1 MARRLIW
8 TGQAR
13 QLPGNHFLF
22 TKTFFASDMM
32 KNFLIL
38 LVVLMLAG
46 CTGAP
51 PGGLQ
56 IVQNFD
62 LQRYQ
67 GDWFE
72 IARLDHRFERGLSQ
86 VSANYTVQEDNSVRV
101 TNRGFNENSQ
111 EWEEAIG
118 KAKFVAAPDQG
129 ALKVSFFGPFYG
141 AYNIVALDQ
150 ENYQWVMVTG
160 PSYDYLWILARQPTL
175 DAVVYGR
182 LVEIAANAGFAVDE
196 LIVVEHS
203 PGG

>member
-1 MARRLIW
+1 
-8 TGQAR
+8 
-13 QLPGNHFLF
+13 
-22 TKTFFASDMM
+22 M
-32 KNFLIL
+32 KKVLS
-38 LVVLMLAG
+38 LVAVLMLSA
-46 CTGAP
+46 CTGGP

-67 GDWFE
+67 GEWFE

-86 VSANYTVQEDNSVRV
+86 VTANYAVQEDNSVRV
-101 TNRGFNENSQ
+101 TNRGLDENSQ

-175 DAVVYGR
+175 DASVYSM
-182 LVEIAANAGFAVDE
+182 LVEIAATAGFAVED
-196 LIVVEHS
+196 LIVVAQ
-203 PGG
+203 

>member
-1 MARRLIW
+1 MKK
-8 TGQAR
+8 
-13 QLPGNHFLF
+13 FL
-22 TKTFFASDMM
+22 S
-32 KNFLIL
+32 L
-38 LVVLMLAG
+38 LTVLMLSA
-46 CTGAP
+46 CTGGP

-86 VSANYTVQEDNSVRV
+86 VSANYAVQDDTSVRV
-101 TNRGFNENSQ
+101 TNRGFDENSQ

-118 KAKFVAAPDQG
+118 RAKFVAAPDQG

-150 ENYQWVMVTG
+150 ENYEWVMVTG

-175 DAVVYGR
+175 DAAVYSR
-182 LVEIAANAGFAVDE
+182 LVEMAATAGFAVDE
-196 LIVVEHS
+196 LIVVAQS

>member
-1 MARRLIW
+1 
-8 TGQAR
+8 
-13 QLPGNHFLF
+13 
-22 TKTFFASDMM
+22 M

-86 VSANYTVQEDNSVRV
+86 VSANYTVQDDNSVRV

>member
-1 MARRLIW
+1 MKKVLS
-8 TGQAR
+8 
-13 QLPGNHFLF
+13 FL
-22 TKTFFASDMM
+22 A
-32 KNFLIL
+32 
-38 LVVLMLAG
+38 VLMLSA
-46 CTGAP
+46 CTGGP

-86 VSANYTVQEDNSVRV
+86 VSANYTVQEDSSVRV
-101 TNRGFNENSQ
+101 INRGFDENSQ

-175 DAVVYGR
+175 EEVVYGR
-182 LVEIAANAGFAVDE
+182 LVEIAANAGFAVNE
-196 LIVVEHS
+196 LIVVEH
-203 PGG
+203 GMR